1 MTFMINEN
9 DDCVISVSDPSWEIY
24 TSEYL
29 KKFLEE
35 YIKQS
40 TYMSN
45 IATMSLTKIYA
56 K

>member
-1 MTFMINEN
+1 MTSMINEY

-24 TSEYL
+24 TSEYF
-29 KKFLEE
+29 KKIFDE